1 MLEETIKITSA
12 PIEDHPGCFL
22 LALEGEL
29 DSSNAQDVIK
39 HVQSMIDN
47 DGMKHLVADFARLRY
62 INSTGLGAILRI
74 SKTLTARSGYFM
86 IVGPNENVF
95 EIIEIVGA
103 NKLLYIYP
111 TKEEALSSLIKS

>member
-1 MLEETIKITSA
+1 MLEETIKIASA
-12 PIEDHPGCFL
+12 PIEEQPDCFL
-22 LALEGEL
+22 LTLEGEL

-39 HVQSMIDN
+39 HVQSMIEN
-47 DGMKHLVADFARLRY
+47 DGMKHLVADFAHLRY

-74 SKTLTARSGYFM
+74 SKTLAAKNGSFM

-111 TKEEALSSLIKS
+111 TKEEALNSLKT

>member
-1 MLEETIKITSA
+1 MLEETLKIASS
-12 PIEDHPGCFL
+12 PLEEQPGCFL
-22 LALEGEL
+22 LTLEGEL

-39 HVQSMIDN
+39 YVLNMIEN
-47 DGMKHLVADFARLRY
+47 DGLKNLIADFAKLRY

-74 SKTLTARSGYFM
+74 SKTLSAKNGNFM

-103 NKLLYIYP
+103 NKLLYIYQ
-111 TKEEALSSLIKS
+111 TKEEALNSLKS